1 MEKWVSVKKNGRK
14 PTRGRWMKDE
24 ERNSG
29 AAENAGTEEGRSLVF
44 QSTKSSILNLV
55 ESFPSWWMVCRKGV
69 FVLDTAPTNMLNC
82 AGKHVQSNW

>member
-1 MEKWVSVKKNGRK
+1 
-14 PTRGRWMKDE
+14 MKDE